1 MRHAIT
7 LPIAGP
13 CGDVRFLAEMA
24 RVAEDAGWD
33 AVFIEDYIVHH
44 LAPGKLPVCDP
55 WIALTAMALATSR
68 VRLGTGVTPLSRRRP
83 WKVAREMAT
92 LDQLSNGRMILGV
105 GLGDLNDWG
114 FARAGEVT
122 DDQRRAELLDE
133 GLDVITGLWS
143 GKPFRY
149 EGRHYKISDMT
160 FLPTPVQRPRVP
172 IWVGGRWP
180 HKRPALRAARWDCY
194 MGYRVY
200 PDGSQSALGPDDI
213 AAVKKLIE
221 SERTDSGPFDI
232 CVGGYPRPAD
242 ASAYRRQLDNAS
254 AAGAT
259 WWNEYVIG
267 AADGIRERIA
277 GGPPRWQ

>member
-1 MRHAIT
+1 LTVHEAIARDPSWWDDRT
-7 LPIAGP
+7 PREDEI
-13 CGDVRFLAEMA
+13 VQAEMA
-24 RVAEDAGWD
+24 RGS
-33 AVFIEDYIVHH
+33 
-44 LAPGKLPVCDP
+44 LLK
-55 WIALTAMALATSR
+55 
-68 VRLGTGVTPLSRRRP
+68 
-83 WKVAREMAT
+83 
-92 LDQLSNGRMILGV
+92 
-105 GLGDLNDWG
+105 DWG

-122 DDQRRAELLDE
+122 YDKHRAELLDE

-143 GKPFRY
+143 GQPFSY
-149 EGRHYKISDMT
+149 ESRHYKISDMT

-172 IWVGGRWP
+172 IWVGGTWP

-221 SERTDSGPFDI
+221 SERTDSAPFDI

-242 ASAYRRQLDNAS
+242 AGAYRRQLDNAS

-267 AADGIRERIA
+267 AADGIRERIT
-277 GGPPRWQ
+277 GGPPR